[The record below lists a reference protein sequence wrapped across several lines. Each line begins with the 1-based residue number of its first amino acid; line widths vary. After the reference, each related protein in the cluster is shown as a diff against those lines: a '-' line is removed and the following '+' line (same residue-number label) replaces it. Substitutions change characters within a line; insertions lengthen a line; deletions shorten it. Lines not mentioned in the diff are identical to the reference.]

1 MLNQHEIKLKQSNLS
16 NNDNINKIK
25 DSNQDFEIEY
35 NINQKR
41 KTKIIILKILK
52 IILIVN
58 NQYKDSNYN

>member
-25 DSNQDFEIEY
+25 DSNQDFEIEH

-52 IILIVN
+52 IIIIVN